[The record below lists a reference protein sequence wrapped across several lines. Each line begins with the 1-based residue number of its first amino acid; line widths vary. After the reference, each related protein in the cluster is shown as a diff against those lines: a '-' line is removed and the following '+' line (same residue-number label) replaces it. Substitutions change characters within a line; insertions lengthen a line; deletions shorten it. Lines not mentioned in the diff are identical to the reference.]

1 MSTDL
6 QREEVLAA
14 PKPPRPRMVRTA
26 VVVGT
31 ALEHYDFFLYGTA
44 AALVFNTQYFA
55 SENPLIASLAAFA
68 TFAVGFAARPIGAVL
83 FGQLGDTLGRR
94 QTLILTLVLIG
105 VSTGLIG
112 VLPNY
117 ASIGV
122 WAPIA
127 LVLLRLLQGIS
138 FGGEWAGAVTLA
150 TEHAPKGEEGH
161 YGSLPQLGSPIG
173 NLVGSGAFLALG
185 LMPTE
190 VFDSWGWRIPF
201 LAAFPLLLIA
211 LWMRVIVEE
220 SPKFEQSSKLGETYK
235 KPVLEVIKREPGGL
249 FAAAALAFVS
259 IGGFFLVTTFAISY
273 GTGTI
278 GLDRNVMLTATL
290 TASAL
295 QICTV
300 IITGKIAN
308 RVPPIKLAFIGLWTT
323 VVLAVP
329 AIMMLSSGSPV
340 LAILAIVMIVQPIAM
355 AYAVTGVILP
365 QLFSTSL
372 RYSGVAIGYNI
383 AGFVGGFMPLL
394 ATWLLIQFNSQ
405 AWPIATLLMV
415 IAIISLLGGYASRT
429 RMKKVGEASKL

>member
-1 MSTDL
+1 MSTDVSL
-6 QREEVLAA
+6 ERGLESPQ
-14 PKPPRPRMVRTA
+14 PPRPRMVRTA

-55 SENPLIASLAAFA
+55 SENPLVASLAAFA

-94 QTLILTLVLIG
+94 KTLILTLVLIG
-105 VSTGLIG
+105 ISTGLIG

-117 ASIGV
+117 AAIGV

-150 TEHAPKGEEGH
+150 AEHAPKGEEGH

-173 NLVGSGAFLALG
+173 NLVGSTAFLALG
-185 LMPTE
+185 FLPTE
-190 VFDSWGWRIPF
+190 IFDSWGWRIPF

-220 SPKFEQSSKLGETYK
+220 SPEFEKTSERGETFRA
-235 KPVLEVIKREPGGL
+235 PVIEVVKREPGGL
-249 FAAAALAFVS
+249 FASAALAFVS

-290 TASAL
+290 LASAL

-300 IITGKIAN
+300 IITGRIAD

-323 VVLAVP
+323 VILAVP
-329 AIMMLSSGSPV
+329 SILMLSSGSPV
-340 LAILAIVMIVQPIAM
+340 LAILAVVMIVQPIAM

-365 QLFSTSL
+365 ELFSTSL

-383 AGFVGGFMPLL
+383 AGFVGGFMPMLATSLLL
-394 ATWLLIQFNSQ
+394 AFDSQ
-405 AWPIATLLMV
+405 AWPIASLLMV
-415 IAIISLLGGYASRT
+415 IAVISLLGGYAART
-429 RMKKVGEASKL
+429 RMARLKKASQS